1 MTSQGRQWHGCKRH
15 CLPLLMDSAAL
26 RPWSKACCK
35 ARLQLDSR
43 RSERLP
49 SLCSQLRA
57 SSGLADFAGAL
68 QV

>member
-35 ARLQLDSR
+35 ARLQLVSR

>member
-1 MTSQGRQWHGCKRH
+1 MTSQGRPWRGCKRH

-35 ARLQLDSR
+35 HLQLDSS
-43 RSERLP
+43 RSERHP
-49 SLCSQLRA
+49 SLCSQPRA
-57 SSGLADFAGAL
+57 SSGLADNAGAL

>member
-1 MTSQGRQWHGCKRH
+1 MMSQGRLWHGCKGH
-15 CLPLLMDSAAL
+15 CSPLLMDSAAL

-35 ARLQLDSR
+35 VQLQLDSR
-43 RSERLP
+43 RSERPP

-57 SSGLADFAGAL
+57 SSGLAGFAGAL